1 MVVLSGWVEVRQ
13 GGDGWLAA
21 GVILYVWVFLEVYEA
36 KIEVEEVKAQSVII
50 HFFLVLVSV
59 VHPAKQSRAKS

>member
-21 GVILYVWVFLEVYEA
+21 GVILYV
-36 KIEVEEVKAQSVII
+36 
-50 HFFLVLVSV
+50 
-59 VHPAKQSRAKS
+59 

>member
-21 GVILYVWVFLEVYEA
+21 GVYEA